1 MKGEGNSVNVWINN
15 TKGNGDLV
23 PIFYIDG
30 DEVADSRLK
39 LPQGEQ
45 KTYRIYNSNN
55 GDMNNHIEVN
65 VSSYDHHVMYF
76 EFAAR
81 QFKYVG

>member
-1 MKGEGNSVNVWINN
+1 MFLSF
-15 TKGNGDLV
+15 TSM
-23 PIFYIDG
+23 
-30 DEVADSRLK
+30 ADSRLK

-45 KTYRIYNSNN
+45 KIYRIYNSNN

>member
-1 MKGEGNSVNVWINN
+1 M
-15 TKGNGDLV
+15 
-23 PIFYIDG
+23 
-30 DEVADSRLK
+30 ADSRLK